1 MHRTE
6 HLILPLYM
14 LLALAV
20 PGLFGQAAPNRPST
34 LLVRTGTPV
43 ELRLAQTISSAD
55 AHKNERLEFIVVKD
69 VVLGGFTVI
78 QTGTQATG
86 SVIHVRGKRPLGI
99 GGAVVVRLDSV
110 DLASSQ
116 QIGLIARKEF
126 KGRSRTFRMGMK
138 LALAGALYW
147 PVAPVLLLSRGR
159 DGTALK
165 GSEVT
170 AYTRNDVLLE
180 TANLPPS
187 QAELSELSEMINLLP
202 PRALNAEGREG
213 DMLNLIFLAREDDL
227 QKAFAQA
234 GWLKT
239 DTSIPRIVWRLMW
252 RRTHYKELPMDQLYV
267 YGRPQDYS
275 YVLPDPRL
283 IVARRHHLRIWR
295 TGREVQGVPL
305 WVGAATHDV
314 SIELVK
320 HKFRLYHRT
329 DPNVDAER
337 DFIAR
342 NLAAT
347 WQLSGQ
353 EYKHCAVPVLS
364 AKTATGQNYYSDGRM
379 LFLDLNRN
387 ENPMAGEADIASM
400 APTALEPALSLP
412 PSLF

>member
-1 MHRTE
+1 MARSE
-6 HLILPLYM
+6 HPIRSLSI
-14 LLALAV
+14 LLALLV
-20 PGLFGQAAPNRPST
+20 PGLFCQAAPASPST
-34 LLVRTGTPV
+34 LLIRTGTPV
-43 ELRLAQTISSAD
+43 ELQLAQTISSAG
-55 AHKNERLEFIVVKD
+55 AHKSERLEFVVVKD
-69 VVLGGFTVI
+69 VVIGGFTVI

-99 GGAVVVRLDSV
+99 GGAVTVRLDSV
-110 DLASSQ
+110 DLASGQ
-116 QIGLIARKEF
+116 PIALVARKEF

-138 LALAGALYW
+138 LAIAGAIYW

-159 DGTALK
+159 DSTALK

-170 AYTRNDVLLE
+170 AYTRNDVLVQ
-180 TANLPPS
+180 TANLPKS
-187 QAELSELSEMINLLP
+187 QEELSELSEMINLLP

-234 GWLKT
+234 GWLKA
-239 DTSIPRIVWRLMW
+239 DTSIPRIIWRLMW
-252 RRTHYKELPMDQLYV
+252 RRTHYKQLPMDQLYV

-283 IVARRHHLRIWR
+283 IVARRHHVRIWK
-295 TGREVQGVPL
+295 TDREVNGIPL

-320 HKFRLYHRT
+320 HKFRLYHRI

-347 WQLSGQ
+347 GQLSRQ
-353 EYKHCAVPVLS
+353 EYKHSAVPVLS
-364 AKTATGQNYYSDGRM
+364 AKTATGQNYHSDGRM
-379 LFLDLNRN
+379 LFLDLNQR
-387 ENPMAGEADIASM
+387 ENPMAGAADIAGL
-400 APTALEPALSLP
+400 APAAPEPASSLP
-412 PSLF
+412 PNLP